1 MPVSPFFGAP
11 SDSLAPVVQQALGVA
26 AIQIPV
32 EAMQKH
38 GGIQFFAIDV
48 YPSDGGSP
56 WRVVRRYNQFQALSQ
71 KLTENFIGSTISRVC
86 LTPFPRKHLTAC
98 IGGKLERRRRGLE
111 SWLSSVIQAS
121 PSVPAW
127 TLHLKNFFD
136 VPVHRVSIEAPST
149 SRSGTASRVVANC
162 TSLTQSQA
170 PVAPPL
176 PPPTQ
181 EQFQSTQNSAQGAE
195 NLEGMMLEI
204 TVPSG
209 VSPGQVLSVSV
220 PSNEHVLLEIPPGAV
235 AGQVLQVWYD
245 PVQGSLQPFV

>member
-1 MPVSPFFGAP
+1 MLASPFFEAP
-11 SDSLAPVVQQALGVA
+11 SGSPAPVVQQSLGVA

-38 GGIQFFAIDV
+38 SGIQFFAIDV

-56 WRVVRRYNQFQALSQ
+56 WRVVRRYNQFHALSQ
-71 KLTENFIGSTISRVC
+71 KLNENFIGSTISRVC
-86 LTPFPRKHLTAC
+86 LTPFPRKLLTAC
-98 IGGKLERRRRGLE
+98 NGGKLERRRRGLE

-127 TLHLKNFFD
+127 TLHLKNFFN
-136 VPVHRVSIEAPST
+136 VPVRRVSIESPST

-162 TSLTQSQA
+162 TSLPQSQA

-181 EQFQSTQNSAQGAE
+181 EPFQSTQNSAQGAE
-195 NLEGMMLEI
+195 DLEGMMLEI

-209 VSPGQVLSVSV
+209 VSPGQMLSVSV

-235 AGQVLQVWYD
+235 AGQVVQVWYD